1 MCFIVTS
8 KRYPKSNKIYSLYNS
23 RLIEM
28 FEFEEVA
35 LDTYMDSQN
44 HAHVI

>member
-8 KRYPKSNKIYSLYNS
+8 KRYPKSNKIYSHS